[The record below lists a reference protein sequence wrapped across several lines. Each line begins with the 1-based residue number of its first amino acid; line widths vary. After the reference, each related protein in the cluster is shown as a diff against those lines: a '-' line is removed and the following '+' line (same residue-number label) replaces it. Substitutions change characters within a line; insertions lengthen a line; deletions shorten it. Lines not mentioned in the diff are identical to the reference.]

1 MTDLVVASPKKA
13 DESFCSIPDLA
24 GPNYIRFA
32 ETIHATLRPK
42 RYLELGSGR
51 GEMLR
56 VAKCHSISVDP
67 AANIS
72 ADALQNKPACFVF
85 RQDSDVFFREYSPT
99 TLLGGTIDLAF
110 LDGPRL
116 FERMLREFAAT
127 ERHCRR
133 DSVILLHDCVPTD
146 SHIARRVMQDERLA
160 NQSAHPSWWA
170 GDVWKAA
177 ALIQRHRP
185 DLQIYAFNTPPT
197 GLIAITNL
205 DPESTILDDYYFA
218 LVNEASVSLA
228 APADMLGFFA
238 KLDMRP
244 AEDCNSA
251 DRLSELFIF

>member
-1 MTDLVVASPKKA
+1 MTDLIVAPPKP

-32 ETIHATLRPK
+32 EIIHATLRPK

-56 VAKCHSISVDP
+56 VAKCRAIAVDP
-67 AANIS
+67 AATIM
-72 ADALQNKPACFVF
+72 ADALADKPACLLY
-85 RQDSDVFFREYSPT
+85 RQDSEAFFNDWNPT

-133 DSVILLHDCVPTD
+133 DSVILLHDCIPTD

-160 NQSAHPSWWA
+160 SRSPHPSWWA

-177 ALIQRHRP
+177 ALIQRYRP
-185 DLQIYAFNTPPT
+185 DLRLYAFNTPPT

-205 DPESTILDDYYFA
+205 DPDSTVLDDYYFA
-218 LVNEASVSLA
+218 LLQEAATTLA
-228 APADMLGFFA
+228 EPSQMLAFFA
-238 KLDMRP
+238 QLDMRP
-244 AEDCNSA
+244 AEEYNA
-251 DRLSELFIF
+251 TDRLSELFIF